1 MNLRD
6 ELLIGKPLEPGQEG
20 LLAVMLTREYVGRVL
35 DEVLFKPEGITEQQ
49 YNLVRILKGGPP
61 EGYLI
66 REIRRRM
73 VVRSADVPRLV
84 DRMVAQGLVE
94 KQEDSVDRRGSR
106 VQITAKGLAVEARIE
121 GPRAALYEK
130 LAEIVPPE
138 DFRTLCGLLERLRAG
153 LRTILGEDPEVL
165 GP

>member
-6 ELLIGKPLEPGQEG
+6 ELLIGKPLEPSQES
-20 LLAVMLTREYVGRVL
+20 LLAVMLTREYVGRLL

-66 REIRRRM
+66 REIRQRM

-94 KQEDSVDRRGSR
+94 KQEDTVDRRGSR
-106 VQITAKGLAVEARIE
+106 VRITAKGLAVEARID

-130 LAEIVPPE
+130 LAEVMLPE
-138 DFRTLCGLLERLRAG
+138 DFGTLCGLLERLRG
-153 LRTILGEDPEVL
+153 GIRLILGEEE
-165 GP
+165 GAQGS